1 MEHIVQFAIGID
13 DNAIRKVVES
23 TAEKQIIDDIRQQ
36 VLDKMLE
43 KSGWGAY
50 NSHAKPEDP
59 LKEWVRREIINFMEE
74 HKEEILNKASHEL
87 AEHLARS
94 KKVRNYISEKVGIP
108 E

>member
-59 LKEWVRREIINFMEE
+59 LQAWVCQEIISFMAE
-74 HKEEILNKASHEL
+74 HK
-87 AEHLARS
+87 
-94 KKVRNYISEKVGIP
+94 
-108 E
+108 